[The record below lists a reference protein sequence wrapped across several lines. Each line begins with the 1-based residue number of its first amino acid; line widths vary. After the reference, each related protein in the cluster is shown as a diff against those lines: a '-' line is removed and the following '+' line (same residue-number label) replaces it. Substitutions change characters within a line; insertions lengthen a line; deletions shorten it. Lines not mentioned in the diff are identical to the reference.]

1 MIFLLSELTGMGIL
15 AGLFLLVTFFV
26 ESAARSELLCPE
38 SSRKSI
44 HVLGG
49 LGCLLF
55 PILVESWVSVLIMS
69 IIFGIFF
76 YAGERF
82 QLLKSLSS
90 VKRKSLGSL
99 LFPIAILFLF
109 ITAQKQMW
117 LYASSLLVLVLA
129 DTAAAL
135 AGTQFGKVTYATC
148 ETQKKSLEGSLSFAL
163 IAYAA
168 VFSSMVFLSDFPV
181 ITCALTTLLMV
192 IILMGI
198 EGVSIGGTDNIFV
211 PLITVFMLMKTPT
224 KPQEE
229 ILFQCASLIGIAILV
244 VIMNA
249 HRHNLRIRHII
260 IYVIA
265 AYTSWSLGGLD
276 WAIPFIV
283 GFVAYDLLCKNCT
296 PVIDSI
302 SSRRIVRPFIPIM
315 ILVFIANL
323 TENFSFLFGPF
334 LVAGFFTTSACIVNR
349 FRDTQHKTI
358 TEFKCTCIT
367 AIISLLLCIPTQGFY
382 TVICLSPVIVATS
395 VLLSIVYKKL
405 PYNPEHTGLQ
415 RYKIPL
421 ISASGA
427 GIYCLLQ
434 LAGLPLMQP
443 LTWME
448 VFR

>member
-1 MIFLLSELTGMGIL
+1 
-15 AGLFLLVTFFV
+15 
-26 ESAARSELLCPE
+26 
-38 SSRKSI
+38 
-44 HVLGG
+44 
-49 LGCLLF
+49 
-55 PILVESWVSVLIMS
+55 
-69 IIFGIFF
+69 
-76 YAGERF
+76 
-82 QLLKSLSS
+82 
-90 VKRKSLGSL
+90 
-99 LFPIAILFLF
+99 
-109 ITAQKQMW
+109 
-117 LYASSLLVLVLA
+117 
-129 DTAAAL
+129 
-135 AGTQFGKVTYATC
+135 
-148 ETQKKSLEGSLSFAL
+148 
-163 IAYAA
+163 
-168 VFSSMVFLSDFPV
+168 
-181 ITCALTTLLMV
+181 
-192 IILMGI
+192 
-198 EGVSIGGTDNIFV
+198 
-211 PLITVFMLMKTPT
+211 MKTPT

-415 RYKIPL
+415 RYKNSTDI
-421 ISASGA
+421 
-427 GIYCLLQ
+427 GIRGWNLLPAAACRITAYAAVNLDGGFQMIKQVQDEKSKNDFIEFGLQFSPAELKQ
-434 LAGLPLMQP
+434 LPTQGSCFLAYENDKVVARCQ
-443 LTWME
+443 
-448 VFR
+448 VQFSNRKS